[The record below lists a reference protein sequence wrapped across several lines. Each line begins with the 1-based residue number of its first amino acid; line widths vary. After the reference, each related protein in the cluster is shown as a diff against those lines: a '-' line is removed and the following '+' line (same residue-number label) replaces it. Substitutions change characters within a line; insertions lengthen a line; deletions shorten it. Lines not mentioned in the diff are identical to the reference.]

1 MRGILIFVVIL
12 IAAAVFC
19 GYLPFVLMPNQGI
32 GMGLPVITVPGEKLT
47 DNFLGT
53 GIPITNTIVA
63 TLLADTVL
71 LLFALGATRQM
82 REVPGRLQGL
92 FEVLTDL
99 LYGLAKSTA
108 GHNGKKIFPL
118 MATVF
123 LFVLTANWLEL
134 VPGVDS
140 IGLMHCAEDKIS
152 GYEKNGVTL
161 NVDKRLYKGERAT
174 EENYQ
179 LCHHGHDD
187 PALDIAREAVITA
200 AAANLGVDTISWK
213 DDVGNGNSLASYISG
228 KGGDVNAVYTA
239 ALADATDR
247 LGETGEPAPAEGEE
261 PAAEEAA
268 AAEEAHAPVTPED
281 FVNAALN
288 EPFYRD
294 DIYVVTSFVR
304 AATTDLNL
312 TLALG
317 LFAFVAIQVFG
328 VRGLGVKY
336 FAKFINTPAL
346 EKAGKNPMGV
356 MDFGIGFLELISEVS
371 RIISFGF
378 RLFGNIFAGQV
389 LLFVIPFL
397 AGALLPLGVY
407 GFEMFVGVIQAFVFA
422 MLLLV
427 FSAMAM
433 AGHDHDEAH
442 E

>member
-12 IAAAVFC
+12 ILAVIFC
-19 GYLPFVLMPNQGI
+19 GYVPFVLMPGQGI
-32 GMGLPVITVPGEKLT
+32 GMGLPVITVPGETLT
-47 DNFLGT
+47 ENFLGL
-53 GIPITNTIVA
+53 GITLTNTIVA
-63 TLLADTVL
+63 TLLADLVL
-71 LLFALGATRQM
+71 LLFALGATRQL
-82 REVPGRLQGL
+82 RQIPGRLQGL

-108 GHNGKKIFPL
+108 GHNAARIFPL
-118 MATVF
+118 MATLF

-134 VPGVDS
+134 IPGVDS
-140 IGLMHCAEDKIS
+140 IGLMHCAEEGIS
-152 GYEKNGVTL
+152 GYEKDGSLLV
-161 NVDKRLYKGERAT
+161 VDKALYKGERAN

-179 LCHHGHDD
+179 ACHHPHDD
-187 PALDIAREAVITA
+187 PELDAARAAAITA
-200 AAANLGVDTISWK
+200 AEAELGVAEISWK
-213 DDVGNGNSLASYISG
+213 DDVGNGNSLASYVSEQ
-228 KGGDVNAVYTA
+228 GGDPEAVHAATLTA
-239 ALADATDR
+239 I
-247 LGETGEPAPAEGEE
+247 GEGGAAEGEVTE
-261 PAAEEAA
+261 GETEEHPAL
-268 AAEEAHAPVTPED
+268 TPEELANEA
-281 FVNAALN
+281 VNQ
-288 EPFYRD
+288 PYIRD

-328 VRGLGVKY
+328 VRALGARY

-346 EKAGKNPMGV
+346 ENAGKNPMGV
-356 MDFGIGFLELISEVS
+356 MDFGIGFLEMISEIS

-397 AGALLPLGVY
+397 AGALLPLAVY

-427 FSAMAM
+427 FASMAM
-433 AGHDHDEAH
+433 AGHGDHEDEAH